1 MSGNLPAVVDDPQLK
16 KPPVVQ
22 IYEKLRDLF
31 GNGQTDI
38 FQMEFP
44 ARLLEQGNYDYV
56 DSDSLNAQQIKPPA
70 VTEAEFRLADDM
82 FSISSMVGGP
92 NGGKVSKTFN
102 AEIVVLIALQLSDAY
117 REVLFQLLPSH
128 TQGMSTNDDKVLVD
142 QVSLSFPKD

>member
-1 MSGNLPAVVDDPQLK
+1 MAGDTPVVDDPQLK
-16 KPPVVQ
+16 KTPVVQ

-70 VTEAEFRLADDM
+70 VMEAEFRLTDDM
-82 FSISSMVGGP
+82 FSISNIVGGP
-92 NGGKVSKTFN
+92 NGGKVGKNINIENCTNGSPVGGCVQRS
-102 AEIVVLIALQLSDAY
+102 ALPAIAFA
-117 REVLFQLLPSH
+117 
-128 TQGMSTNDDKVLVD
+128 
-142 QVSLSFPKD
+142 